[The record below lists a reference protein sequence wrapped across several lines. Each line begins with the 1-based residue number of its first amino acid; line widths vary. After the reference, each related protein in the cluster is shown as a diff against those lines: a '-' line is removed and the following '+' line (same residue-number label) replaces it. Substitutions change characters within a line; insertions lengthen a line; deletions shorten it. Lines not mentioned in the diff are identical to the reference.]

1 MWKGERTS
9 ATPLPAVL
17 PPPQPLPRGCQRPS
31 YTALSCLVLSTGSHK
46 RAALSL
52 PCCFPCCM
60 HCALGSYEC
69 EVLGGMRE
77 LLASGAIASMKLEVF
92 DVLLKLQGCSALQL
106 QRLVSQAGFTL
117 YRISEDATSIPDR
130 SAVVSPETVPSL
142 SQGVPYNL
150 WCVRHSPPSSPEASP
165 GTSPGGSAGSAGS
178 DATRLAKDVAASE
191 PPPSPPTGG
200 GGSVEISG
208 GGSTASAEVAAEPS
222 LSGGVADERPV
233 EWRRR
238 RNFTRKLRTTRR
250 LEEEARRQLE
260 RERRAP

>member
-1 MWKGERTS
+1 
-9 ATPLPAVL
+9 
-17 PPPQPLPRGCQRPS
+17 
-31 YTALSCLVLSTGSHK
+31 
-46 RAALSL
+46 
-52 PCCFPCCM
+52 
-60 HCALGSYEC
+60 
-69 EVLGGMRE
+69 MRE

-165 GTSPGGSAGSAGS
+165 GGSAGS

-191 PPPSPPTGG
+191 PSPSPPT
-200 GGSVEISG
+200 SG
-208 GGSTASAEVAAEPS
+208 GGSMEMSGSAASAEVAAEPS
-222 LSGGVADERPV
+222 LSGGAADERPV

-238 RNFTRKLRTTRR
+238 RSLNRKLRTTRR